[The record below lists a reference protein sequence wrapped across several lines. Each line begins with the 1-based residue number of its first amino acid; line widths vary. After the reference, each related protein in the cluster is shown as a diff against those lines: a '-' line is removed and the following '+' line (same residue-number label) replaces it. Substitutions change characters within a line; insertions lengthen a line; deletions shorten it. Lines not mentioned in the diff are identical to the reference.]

1 MHVFTDANFKE
12 EVLDAKVPVLVDF
25 WAPWCGPCQ
34 RMLPTMEEL
43 AHATEGKEVKIGKL
57 NVDESP
63 DTAES
68 YGIMSIPTFI
78 VFQNGQVA
86 KQLQGVQSKEALLA
100 ALGLS

>member
-12 EVLDAKVPVLVDF
+12 EVLDSKVPVLVDF

-43 AHATEGKEVKIGKL
+43 ERDIEGKEVKAGKL

-78 VFQNGQVA
+78 VFQNGQVV
-86 KQLQGVQSKEALLA
+86 KQLQGVQSKEALLV
-100 ALGLS
+100 ALGL